1 MSPSA
6 LLAQVPTPP
15 PDLFF
20 GLDLQQIELIGGGL
34 VVVIAVST
42 ALALRARARRKA
54 EAPPP
59 PPPELR
65 APPPVRPEIVP
76 SADEERAREEAAAA
90 RARADAIARERRELQ
105 EKARAQA
112 EAAERARLEAEAR
125 ALKEREEEA
134 KREEYRARKAAEAE
148 ARERRAREEAE
159 ARRLREEEAA
169 RAREAAE
176 AERRRAEEE
185 ARARAEAEAG
195 RTLAAG
201 LERTRG
207 EGFMARLHGLFSRGA
222 AVDDTVLAQLEEI
235 LFTADIGVRTASELV
250 DTARD
255 RLKKRELGDVG
266 RVKGL
271 IRSEVERMVTL
282 PRPASLQGGGP
293 PHVTMVVGV
302 NGAGKTTTI
311 GKLAAKL
318 TREGRKVVIAAGDTF
333 RAAASEQLDI
343 WAERANA
350 TLVRGPDGSDPGAV
364 VFDAV
369 KRAVAENAD
378 AVLVDTAG
386 RLHTKTPL
394 MEELKKVKRVLGKAL
409 PGAPH
414 EVLLVLDATVGQ
426 NAIAQAKQFQEAV
439 GVTGIALAKLDGT
452 AKGGVVIGISDEL
465 KIPVTWVGVGEKIAD
480 LRPFDAHEFVEALF
494 EPAPS
499 GVGASSPGTGARAT
513 ASP

>member
-1 MSPSA
+1 
-6 LLAQVPTPP
+6 
-15 PDLFF
+15 
-20 GLDLQQIELIGGGL
+20 
-34 VVVIAVST
+34 
-42 ALALRARARRKA
+42 
-54 EAPPP
+54 
-59 PPPELR
+59 
-65 APPPVRPEIVP
+65 
-76 SADEERAREEAAAA
+76 
-90 RARADAIARERRELQ
+90 
-105 EKARAQA
+105 
-112 EAAERARLEAEAR
+112 
-125 ALKEREEEA
+125 
-134 KREEYRARKAAEAE
+134 
-148 ARERRAREEAE
+148 
-159 ARRLREEEAA
+159 
-169 RAREAAE
+169 
-176 AERRRAEEE
+176 
-185 ARARAEAEAG
+185 
-195 RTLAAG
+195 
-201 LERTRG
+201 
-207 EGFMARLHGLFSRGA
+207 MARLNGLFSRGA
-222 AVDDTVLAQLEEI
+222 VVDDGVLAQLEEI

-282 PRPASLQGGGP
+282 PRPPSLQGGGP

-318 TREGRKVVIAAGDTF
+318 TRDGKKVVIAAGDTF
-333 RAAASEQLDI
+333 RAAASEQLDV
-343 WAERANA
+343 WADRAGA
-350 TLVRGPDGSDPGAV
+350 VLVRGPDGSDPGAV

-369 KRAVAENAD
+369 KRALADGAD

-394 MEELKKVKRVLGKAL
+394 MEELKKVKRVLDKAL

-439 GVTGIALAKLDGT
+439 GVTGIALTKLDGT

-465 KIPVTWVGVGEKIAD
+465 KIPVTWVGVGEKIVD
-480 LRPFDAHEFVEALF
+480 LRPFDPHEFVEALF
-494 EPAPS
+494 EPVPGA
-499 GVGASSPGTGARAT
+499 VGTTPPPGARAS

>member
-1 MSPSA
+1 
-6 LLAQVPTPP
+6 
-15 PDLFF
+15 
-20 GLDLQQIELIGGGL
+20 
-34 VVVIAVST
+34 
-42 ALALRARARRKA
+42 
-54 EAPPP
+54 
-59 PPPELR
+59 
-65 APPPVRPEIVP
+65 
-76 SADEERAREEAAAA
+76 
-90 RARADAIARERRELQ
+90 
-105 EKARAQA
+105 
-112 EAAERARLEAEAR
+112 
-125 ALKEREEEA
+125 
-134 KREEYRARKAAEAE
+134 
-148 ARERRAREEAE
+148 
-159 ARRLREEEAA
+159 
-169 RAREAAE
+169 
-176 AERRRAEEE
+176 
-185 ARARAEAEAG
+185 
-195 RTLAAG
+195 
-201 LERTRG
+201 
-207 EGFMARLHGLFSRGA
+207 
-222 AVDDTVLAQLEEI
+222 
-235 LFTADIGVRTASELV
+235 V

>member
-1 MSPSA
+1 MSPFL
-6 LLAQVPTPP
+6 LLAQVPTPSP
-15 PDLFF
+15 ELFL
-20 GLDLQQIELIGGGL
+20 GLDLHQIELIGGGL
-34 VVVIAVST
+34 LVVVAAS
-42 ALALRARARRKA
+42 AGLAPRARARRKA
-54 EAPPP
+54 EAPQPQA
-59 PPPELR
+59 ELP
-65 APPPVRPEIVP
+65 APPPVRPEVVP
-76 SADEERAREEAAAA
+76 GPDEARAREEAVAA
-90 RARADAIARERRELQ
+90 RARADSLARERRELQ
-105 EKARAQA
+105 EKARAEA
-112 EAAERARLEAEAR
+112 AAAERDRLETEAR

-134 KREEYRARKAAEAE
+134 KREEYRAKKAADAE
-148 ARERRAREEAE
+148 ARERRAREAAETDRVRAEQE
-159 ARRLREEEAA
+159 ARV
-169 RAREAAE
+169 REAAE
-176 AERRRAEEE
+176 ADRVRAEQE
-185 ARARAEAEAG
+185 ARARAEAQAG

-207 EGFMARLHGLFSRGA
+207 EGFMARLNGLFSRGA
-222 AVDDTVLAQLEEI
+222 VVDDGVLAQLEEI

-282 PRPASLQGGGP
+282 PRPPSLQGGGP

-318 TREGRKVVIAAGDTF
+318 TRDGKKVVIAAGDTF
-333 RAAASEQLDI
+333 RAAASEQLDV
-343 WAERANA
+343 WADRAGA
-350 TLVRGPDGSDPGAV
+350 VLVRGPDGSDPGAV

-369 KRAVAENAD
+369 KRALADGAD

-394 MEELKKVKRVLGKAL
+394 MEELKKVKRVLDKAL

-439 GVTGIALAKLDGT
+439 GVTGIALTKLDGT

-465 KIPVTWVGVGEKIAD
+465 KIPVTWVGVGEKIVD
-480 LRPFDAHEFVEALF
+480 LRPFDPHEFVEALF
-494 EPAPS
+494 EPVPGA
-499 GVGASSPGTGARAT
+499 VGTTPPPGARAS